1 MSYITGRFTRIQK
14 NRRTKRIAETMNLFI
29 RNPTGFT
36 ATVIMVIYVII
47 AIAGPYLAPYNPDQL
62 NLAQRLLPPSSQHIM
77 GTDEFGRD
85 VFSRILYAIRLDL
98 EIAFLSVTIGYAIGV
113 LSGIFSGY
121 VGKITDN
128 AIMRAMDII
137 LAFPTIILA
146 IAISVATGYGFWPV
160 VIAVSVVSIPG
171 FARVSRS
178 TVLSTK
184 NDLYVLASIS
194 QGASTR
200 HILFR
205 HILPPAITPTIILYA
220 LNLGNAISVA
230 AALSFLGVGIQPPT
244 PELGAMIT
252 EGLQFVVSGQWWI
265 SIFPGIFIAVIVIAF
280 NMMGDALR
288 EVTDV
293 TLRS

>member
-36 ATVIMVIYVII
+36 ATVIIAIYVII

-128 AIMRAMDII
+128 AIMRVMDII

>member
-36 ATVIMVIYVII
+36 ATVIIAIYVII

-128 AIMRAMDII
+128 AIMRVMDII

-184 NDLYVLASIS
+184 NDLYVLASLS

>member
-1 MSYITGRFTRIQK
+1 MSYISGRFTGAQRS
-14 NRRTKRIAETMNLFI
+14 RRTKRFFETLNYFI
-29 RNPTGFT
+29 RSPTGLVAT
-36 ATVIMVIYVII
+36 AILIIYVII
-47 AIAGPYLAPYNPDQL
+47 AIVGPYIAPYNPNQL
-62 NLAQRLLPPSSQHIM
+62 NLAQRLLPPSPQHIM
-77 GTDEFGRD
+77 GTDEYGRD
-85 VFSRILYAIRLDL
+85 VFSRILYAIKLDL
-98 EIAFLSVTIGYAIGV
+98 EIAFLSVTIGYMIGV

-121 VGKITDN
+121 MGRITDN
-128 AIMRAMDII
+128 AIMRTMDII

-194 QGASTR
+194 QGATTR

-205 HILPPAITPTIILYA
+205 HILPPAVTPTIILYA

>member
-14 NRRTKRIAETMNLFI
+14 KRRTKRIAETMNLFI

-36 ATVIMVIYVII
+36 ATVIIAIYVII

-62 NLAQRLLPPSSQHIM
+62 NLAQRLLPPSPQHIM

-128 AIMRAMDII
+128 AIMRVMDII

-184 NDLYVLASIS
+184 NDLYVLASLS

>member
-1 MSYITGRFTRIQK
+1 MSYISG
-14 NRRTKRIAETMNLFI
+14 RIARVQGSRRARRVLETLRLFI
-29 RNPTGFT
+29 TNPTGSVAT
-36 ATVIMVIYVII
+36 AILVAYVII
-47 AIAGPYLAPYNPDQL
+47 ALIGPKFAPYNPDQL
-62 NLAQRLLPPSSQHIM
+62 NLTQRLLPPSPQHIM

-113 LSGIFSGY
+113 LSGIVAGY
-121 VGKITDN
+121 MGRITDN
-128 AIMRAMDII
+128 TVMRIMDII

-160 VIAVSVVSIPG
+160 VVAVSVVSIPG

-194 QGASTR
+194 QGASTT
-200 HILFR
+200 HILRR

-230 AALSFLGVGIQPPT
+230 ASLSFLGVGIQPPT

>member
-128 AIMRAMDII
+128 AIMRVMDII

>member
-1 MSYITGRFTRIQK
+1 MTYVTDTIFKMRRS
-14 NRRTKRIAETMNLFI
+14 RRTKRFLETIKLLLK
-29 RNPTGFT
+29 NPTGLVAIIIL
-36 ATVIMVIYVII
+36 ATYIVIALI
-47 AIAGPYLAPYNPDQL
+47 GPHFAPYNPDQI
-62 NLAQRLLPPSSQHIM
+62 NLSQRLLPPSLQHIM
-77 GTDEFGRD
+77 GTDEYGRD
-85 VFSRILYAIRLDL
+85 VFSRILFAIRLDL
-98 EIAFLSVTIGYAIGV
+98 EIAFLSVTIGYIIGV

-121 VGKITDN
+121 MGRITDN
-128 AIMRAMDII
+128 TIMRLMDII

-160 VIAVSVVSIPG
+160 VVAVSVVSIPG
-171 FARVSRS
+171 FSRVARS

-194 QGASTR
+194 QGATTK

-265 SIFPGIFIAVIVIAF
+265 SIFPGFFIAVIVIAF

>member
-36 ATVIMVIYVII
+36 ATVIIAIYVII

-62 NLAQRLLPPSSQHIM
+62 NLAQRLLPPSPQHIM

-128 AIMRAMDII
+128 AIMRVMDII

>member
-14 NRRTKRIAETMNLFI
+14 KRRTKRIAETMNLFI

-36 ATVIMVIYVII
+36 ATVIIAIYVII

-62 NLAQRLLPPSSQHIM
+62 NLAQRLLPPSPQHIM

-128 AIMRAMDII
+128 AIMRVMDII

>member
-36 ATVIMVIYVII
+36 ATVIIAIYVII

-62 NLAQRLLPPSSQHIM
+62 NLAQRLLPPSPQHIM

-128 AIMRAMDII
+128 AIMRVMDII

-184 NDLYVLASIS
+184 NDLYVLASLS